1 MAKLRTLIVD
11 DERLARLKLRRFLDE
26 QPDVEIVGECGSGA
40 EAVERIRAEQPDL
53 IFLDIQMPGLDGFGV
68 LREIRKREAG
78 PERRGRV
85 VFVTAHD
92 EHAVRAFEVEALDY
106 LLKPFDRARF
116 QQTLD
121 RVRRERRQ
129 SLDEKIAA
137 LLEKIDQPEP
147 EAQLDRILVRSGGR
161 MTFLKLREVD
171 WIEADDNYVRL
182 HAGRAAH
189 LVRETL
195 RGLEPRLDPRLF
207 LRIHRSAIVN
217 IEAIAEIR
225 SLFHGDY
232 GVLLRD
238 GTALPVGRTWRDR
251 LLQRMGDIGAQDLRR
266 KERS

>member
-11 DERLARLKLRRFLDE
+11 DERLARLKLRRFLEE

-53 IFLDIQMPGLDGFGV
+53 LFLDIQMPGLDGFAV
-68 LREIRKREAG
+68 LREVG
-78 PERRGRV
+78 SERRGRV

-129 SLDEKIAA
+129 TLDDKIAA
-137 LLEKIDQPEP
+137 LLERIEKPATEEP
-147 EAQLDRILVRSGGR
+147 LDRILVRSGGR
-161 MTFLKLREVD
+161 MTSLKLRDVD
-171 WIEADDNYVRL
+171 WIEADDNDLRFHV
-182 HAGRAAH
+182 GRATH
-189 LVRETL
+189 LVRDTL
-195 RGLEPRLDPRLF
+195 RRLEPRLDPRLF
-207 LRIHRSAIVN
+207 LRIHRKAIVN

-232 GVLLRD
+232 DVLLRD
-238 GTALPVGRTWRDR
+238 GTALPVGRTYRDR
-251 LLQRMGDIGAQDLRR
+251 LLQRMGDS
-266 KERS
+266 RS

>member
-1 MAKLRTLIVD
+1 MAKLRALIVD

-40 EAVERIRAEQPDL
+40 EAVERIRAERPDL
-53 IFLDIQMPGLDGFGV
+53 LFLDIQMPGLDGFAV
-68 LREIRKREAG
+68 LREVG

-106 LLKPFDRARF
+106 LLKPFDRTRF
-116 QQTLD
+116 EQTLD

-129 SLDEKIAA
+129 TLDEKIAA
-137 LLEKIDQPEP
+137 LLEKIERP
-147 EAQLDRILVRSGGR
+147 EAEAPLDRILVRSVGR
-161 MTFLKLREVD
+161 LTFLKLREVD

-182 HAGRAAH
+182 HAGRESH

-195 RGLEPRLDPRLF
+195 SRLEPRLDPRLF

-217 IEAIAEIR
+217 IESIAEIR

-232 GVLLRD
+232 DILLRN
-238 GTALPVGRTWRDR
+238 GTALPIGRTWRDR
-251 LLQRMGDIGAQDLRR
+251 LLQRMGDI
-266 KERS
+266 RS

>member
-11 DERLARLKLRRFLDE
+11 DERLARLKLRRFLEE

-53 IFLDIQMPGLDGFGV
+53 LFLDIQMPGLDGFAV
-68 LREIRKREAG
+68 LREVG
-78 PERRGRV
+78 SERRGRV

-129 SLDEKIAA
+129 TLDEKIAA
-137 LLEKIDQPEP
+137 LLERIEKPGTE
-147 EAQLDRILVRSGGR
+147 EHLDRILVRSGGR
-161 MTFLKLREVD
+161 MTFLKLRDVD
-171 WIEADDNYVRL
+171 WIEADDNDLRL
-182 HAGRAAH
+182 HAGRATH
-189 LVRETL
+189 RVRDTL
-195 RGLEPRLDPRLF
+195 RRLAPRLDPRLF

-232 GVLLRD
+232 DILLRD
-238 GTALPVGRTWRDR
+238 GTALPVGRTYRDR
-251 LLQRMGDIGAQDLRR
+251 LLQRMGDP
-266 KERS
+266 RSREELT

>member
-11 DERLARLKLRRFLDE
+11 DERLARLKLRRFLEE

-53 IFLDIQMPGLDGFGV
+53 LFLDIQMPGLDGFAV
-68 LREIRKREAG
+68 LREVG
-78 PERRGRV
+78 SERRGRV

-121 RVRRERRQ
+121 RVRRERRPT
-129 SLDEKIAA
+129 LDEKIAA
-137 LLEKIDQPEP
+137 LLERIEKPATE
-147 EAQLDRILVRSGGR
+147 ECLDRILVRSGGR
-161 MTFLKLREVD
+161 MTFLKLCDVD
-171 WIEADDNYVRL
+171 WIEADDNDLRF
-182 HAGRAAH
+182 HAGRATH
-189 LVRETL
+189 RVRDTL
-195 RGLEPRLDPRLF
+195 RRLAPRLDPRLF

-232 GVLLRD
+232 DVLLRD
-238 GTALPVGRTWRDR
+238 GTALPVGRTYRDR
-251 LLQRMGDIGAQDLRR
+251 LLQRMGDP
-266 KERS
+266 RS

>member
-11 DERLARLKLRRFLDE
+11 DERLARLKLRRFLED

-53 IFLDIQMPGLDGFGV
+53 LFLDIQMPGLDGFAV
-68 LREIRKREAG
+68 LREVG

-121 RVRRERRQ
+121 RVRRERSQ
-129 SLDEKIAA
+129 TLDEKIAA
-137 LLEKIDQPEP
+137 LLERIEKPEE
-147 EAQLDRILVRSGGR
+147 EAHLDRILIRSGGR

-171 WIEADDNYVRL
+171 WIEADDNDLRL
-182 HAGRAAH
+182 HAGRATH
-189 LVRETL
+189 LVRDTL
-195 RGLEPRLDPRLF
+195 RRLEPRLDPRLF

-217 IEAIAEIR
+217 VEAIAEIR

-232 GVLLRD
+232 DVLLRN
-238 GTALPVGRTWRDR
+238 GTALPVGRTYRDR
-251 LLQRMGDIGAQDLRR
+251 LLQRMGDIRA
-266 KERS
+266 

>member
-11 DERLARLKLRRFLDE
+11 DERLARLKLRRFLEE

-53 IFLDIQMPGLDGFGV
+53 LFLDIQMPGLDGFAV
-68 LREIRKREAG
+68 LREVG
-78 PERRGRV
+78 SERRGRV

-129 SLDEKIAA
+129 TLDEKIAG
-137 LLEKIDQPEP
+137 LLERIEKPATE
-147 EAQLDRILVRSGGR
+147 ESLDRILVRSGGR
-161 MTFLKLREVD
+161 MTFLKLCDVD
-171 WIEADDNYVRL
+171 WIEADDNDLRF
-182 HAGRAAH
+182 HAGRATH
-189 LVRETL
+189 LVRDTL
-195 RGLEPRLDPRLF
+195 RRLEPRLDPRLF

-232 GVLLRD
+232 DVLLRD
-238 GTALPVGRTWRDR
+238 GTALPVGRTYRDR
-251 LLQRMGDIGAQDLRR
+251 LLQRMGDTRT
-266 KERS
+266 

>member
-11 DERLARLKLRRFLDE
+11 DERLARLKLRRFLEE

-53 IFLDIQMPGLDGFGV
+53 LFLDIQMPGLDGFAV
-68 LREIRKREAG
+68 LREVG
-78 PERRGRV
+78 SERRGRV

-92 EHAVRAFEVEALDY
+92 EHALRAFEVEALDY

-116 QQTLD
+116 EQTLD

-129 SLDEKIAA
+129 TLDELDKKIAA
-137 LLEKIDQPEP
+137 LLERIEKP
-147 EAQLDRILVRSGGR
+147 EAEPHLDRILVGSGGR
-161 MTFLKLREVD
+161 MTFIKLHEVD

-182 HAGRAAH
+182 HAGRETH

-195 RGLEPRLDPRLF
+195 RRLEPRLDPRLF
-207 LRIHRSAIVN
+207 LRIHRSAIIN

-232 GVLLRD
+232 DVLLRD

-251 LLQRMGDIGAQDLRR
+251 LLQRMGDTRA
-266 KERS
+266 

>member
-40 EAVERIRAEQPDL
+40 EAVERILTEQPDL
-53 IFLDIQMPGLDGFGV
+53 LFLDIQMPGLDGFAV
-68 LREIRKREAG
+68 LREVRKREVG
-78 PERRGRV
+78 PERRGKV

-129 SLDEKIAA
+129 TLDEKIAA
-137 LLEKIDQPEP
+137 LLERIERP
-147 EAQLDRILVRSGGR
+147 EAEARLDRILVGSGGR
-161 MTFLKLREVD
+161 MTFLKLRDVD
-171 WIEADDNYVRL
+171 WIEADDNYLRF
-182 HAGRAAH
+182 HAGRETH
-189 LVRETL
+189 LVRDTL
-195 RGLEPRLDPRLF
+195 RRLEPRLDPRLF

-232 GVLLRD
+232 DVLLRD
-238 GTALPVGRTWRDR
+238 GTALPVGRTYRDR
-251 LLQRMGDIGAQDLRR
+251 LLQRMGDTRV
-266 KERS
+266 

>member
-11 DERLARLKLRRFLDE
+11 DERLARLKLRRLLEE

-53 IFLDIQMPGLDGFGV
+53 LFLDIQMPGLDGFAV
-68 LREIRKREAG
+68 LREVG

-121 RVRRERRQ
+121 RVRRERRPPFDQ
-129 SLDEKIAA
+129 TLDEKIAA
-137 LLEKIDQPEP
+137 LLERIEKPAITE
-147 EAQLDRILVRSGGR
+147 ERMDRILIRSAGR
-161 MTFLKLREVD
+161 MTFLKLCDVD
-171 WIEADDNYVRL
+171 WIEADDNDLRF
-182 HAGRAAH
+182 HAGRATH
-189 LVRETL
+189 LVRDTL
-195 RGLEPRLDPRLF
+195 RRLEPRLDPRLF

-232 GVLLRD
+232 DVLLRD
-238 GTALPVGRTWRDR
+238 GTALPVGRTYRDR
-251 LLQRMGDIGAQDLRR
+251 LLGRMGDPRG
-266 KERS
+266 

>member
-40 EAVERIRAEQPDL
+40 EAVERIRTERPDL
-53 IFLDIQMPGLDGFGV
+53 VFLDIQMPGLDGFAV
-68 LREIRKREAG
+68 LREIRTREVG
-78 PERRGRV
+78 PGWSGRV

-106 LLKPFDRARF
+106 LLKPFDRSRF

-129 SLDEKIAA
+129 TLDEKIAA
-137 LLEKIDQPEP
+137 LLERIERPEP
-147 EAQLDRILVRSGGR
+147 PLDRILVRSGGR
-161 MTFLKLREVD
+161 MSFVKLRDVD

-182 HAGRAAH
+182 HAGRETH
-189 LVRETL
+189 LVRDTL
-195 RGLEPRLDPRLF
+195 RRLEPRLDPGLF

-217 IEAIAEIR
+217 VEAIAEIR

-232 GVLLRD
+232 DVLLRN

-251 LLQRMGDIGAQDLRR
+251 LLQRLGG
-266 KERS
+266 S

>member
-11 DERLARLKLRRFLDE
+11 DERLARLKLRRFLEE

-53 IFLDIQMPGLDGFGV
+53 LFLDIQMPGLDGFAV
-68 LREIRKREAG
+68 LREVG
-78 PERRGRV
+78 SERRGRV

-129 SLDEKIAA
+129 TLDEKIAA
-137 LLEKIDQPEP
+137 LLERIEKPGTE
-147 EAQLDRILVRSGGR
+147 ERLDRILVRSGGR
-161 MTFLKLREVD
+161 MTFLKLRDVD
-171 WIEADDNYVRL
+171 WIEADDNDLRF
-182 HAGRAAH
+182 HAGRATH
-189 LVRETL
+189 RVRDTL
-195 RGLEPRLDPRLF
+195 RRLAPRLDPRLF
-207 LRIHRSAIVN
+207 LRIHRKAIVN

-232 GVLLRD
+232 DVLLRD
-238 GTALPVGRTWRDR
+238 GTALPVGRTYRDR
-251 LLQRMGDIGAQDLRR
+251 LLQRMGDPRT
-266 KERS
+266 